1 MYGCDISSAD
11 SLMTGNGRGLQMI
24 AGSNQPYLF
33 PYIGSWQL
41 INYVDVFV
49 ISDSMQYIN
58 KGYINRNN
66 ILLNGKKHLFT
77 LEAVGA
83 KSETVIN
90 DVRVG
95 NNAKKLLSTFHHAY
109 TRAPEF
115 DQVFPMIE
123 QVLLNPER
131 SLGKFVG
138 YSIQKVA
145 QFLEMDTKF
154 LYLSDLQ
161 GETNL
166 KGQERTIDICKR
178 VEADQF
184 VNAIGGKEL
193 YDVDGFKREGIDL
206 YFLRPEF
213 IEYRQFN
220 FDFVP
225 SLSIIDILMFNS
237 KASVKSMLTKFTL
250 EQS

>member
-1 MYGCDISSAD
+1 
-11 SLMTGNGRGLQMI
+11 MI
-24 AGSNQPYLF
+24 VGSNQPYLF

-66 ILLNGKKHLFT
+66 ILLNGNKHLFT
-77 LEAVGA
+77 LEAIGA

-90 DVRVG
+90 DVEVG
-95 NNAKKLLSTFHHAY
+95 NNAKKLLSTFRHAY
-109 TRAPEF
+109 TKAPQF
-115 DQVFPMIE
+115 DQVFPLIE
-123 QVLLNPER
+123 QVLLNPEK

-154 LYLSDLQ
+154 LYLSELQ
-161 GETNL
+161 GETDL
-166 KGQERTIDICKR
+166 KGQDRTIDICKR
-178 VEADQF
+178 LDADQF
-184 VNAIGGKEL
+184 INAIGGKDL
-193 YDVDGFKREGIDL
+193 YDAGSFKREGIDL

-213 IEYRQFN
+213 VEYRQFN
-220 FDFVP
+220 YEFVP

-237 KASVKSMLTKFTL
+237 REDVKIMLKKFTL
-250 EQS
+250 EQA